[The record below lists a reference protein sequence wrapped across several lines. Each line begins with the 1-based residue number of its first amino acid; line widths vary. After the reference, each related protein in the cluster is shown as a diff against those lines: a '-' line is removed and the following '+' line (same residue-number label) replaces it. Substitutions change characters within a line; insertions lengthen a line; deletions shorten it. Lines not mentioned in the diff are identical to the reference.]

1 MEVEA
6 LWQKLG
12 QAHLLAVIGPSGAG
26 KSSFLRAGL
35 LPALPRGW
43 HAVVATPGTRP
54 FAALAH
60 ALAVEFAGD
69 ADAVRELPRLD
80 DPEAALAILR
90 RWRGRHA
97 ETLLVVDQFEELFT
111 LNDDATQRRFAEL
124 LGRAAVEADVR
135 VLLSLR
141 DDFLVRCHE
150 HAALQPI
157 LADLTVLRP
166 PTGAALR
173 RAVVQPALL
182 CGYRFEDEDLAAEMI
197 EAVARE
203 RGALPLLAFA
213 AARLWDERD
222 RASGL
227 LTREAYARIGGVGG
241 ALAQHAEAT
250 VERIGAEHLP
260 VVREL
265 FRNLVTAQ
273 GTRAVRDYDELLS
286 VFGER
291 CAEAET
297 VLRALIDARLLTEY
311 RERAAERNGGAKRRR
326 VEIIHESLL
335 TAWPRLERWQA
346 QDAEGALLRDQLR
359 QAASTWEER
368 GRAADL
374 LWSGTA
380 YQEFSV
386 WQERYP
392 GALTATEQA
401 FAEAMRCHA
410 QRRRR
415 RQWTAVGALIAAL
428 VAVLAVVTV
437 LRQQSERA
445 KVLAEQEARRAQAN
459 ELLALARTALGGD
472 STKALALARKS
483 LELADTPTARQFV
496 AELLWRGP
504 VARILSPEASVKGL
518 ERSEYSTWFEPPLFS
533 PDGRWIAAL
542 NGHAGR
548 IALFR
553 DDGGEPLLV
562 PAPPPGNAAVMVFGP
577 RSDILVTG
585 AGGAGLQ
592 VRSLPDL
599 GEQGRIELGG
609 VESTGWLHGERLLTA
624 TREAADSARTVVRS
638 WPLPAGEPELVAR
651 YDARGPAVQRLSP
664 DGRSL
669 AYERD
674 RTLFLKALGA
684 GGGSVSPGRDRA
696 IGRLETEPWDARA
709 LRFQPDG
716 RTLISME
723 RSGAIRLWPLGEGAA
738 STARAFGGP
747 DAADFLA
754 ASADG
759 SLLARVDM
767 VGLSVWILDDP
778 PDAQPLS
785 LRSEGNQTYMGAFD
799 PANRWLAMSNANRF
813 FFFPL
818 ETPRRRVLPHR
829 GAGTWFLRFSRD
841 GRWLVSCAIQEP
853 VRLWPLDPRDGSFRD
868 LSPRVRSWSIAV
880 DDASTEVLVGTWAHA
895 NQAQPDGRV
904 FLHPIA
910 GGPPRRLETG
920 WEGRAGTFTVAID
933 PEGRRAAACP
943 EGIGADPLADPAL
956 RVLAVWDLA
965 TGRRRTISLADA
977 VPTTWFGCDSLEFGA
992 DGTLYESGPGGVFT
1006 IRLPDG
1012 LDGPASV
1019 ECIAPRTRARSHLA
1033 ADRRTL
1039 ALLSHDRDNPRG
1051 FEFDRLELLDLE
1063 SGALREIPSHGP
1075 HPFAA
1080 ALDPTG
1086 RILATGDLDG
1096 VVRVGRATGEAPHL
1110 LPGHTGMVES
1120 LAISPDG
1127 RWIASVAGNELFLW
1141 PMPDLD
1147 RPPLHT
1153 VPLDRLLAT
1162 LDRLTNLRVVPD
1174 ASSSTGWG
1182 FALDPF
1188 PGWKDVPEW

>member
-1 MEVEA
+1 MLERLRREVRAARDVVSPNVCRIFDMVELDGHDVVTMEFVDGATLAELLRERGPLPLPEAMEIASQFLAGLEAIHQAGFVHCDLKPENLMLTRAGRVVVMDFGLARPQAQDGTLSIAGTPAYMAPEQVRGTGVDARADLFAAGLVLAELVGSDGSPASRAALQRAAREDPPRLPDGPWRPALLRALAERRESRWASARELLRALEQVALRVPGADERRPYPGLASFTAADAEYFFGREMEVEA

-54 FAALAH
+54 FAALAQ
-60 ALAVEFAGD
+60 ALADEFAGD
-69 ADAVRELPRLD
+69 ADAVRELLRLD

-250 VERIGAEHLP
+250 VERIGTDHLP

-291 CAEAET
+291 RAEAET

-392 GALTATEQA
+392 GALTTTEQA
-401 FAEAMRCHA
+401 FAEAMRGHA
-410 QRRRR
+410 LRRRR

-428 VAVLAVVTV
+428 VAVIAVVTV

-445 KVLAEQEARRAQAN
+445 KVMAEQEARRAQAN
-459 ELLALARTALGGD
+459 ELLALARTATASD
-472 STKALALARKS
+472 TTEALALARKS

-496 AELLWRGP
+496 VELLWRGP

-518 ERSEYSTWFEPPLFS
+518 ERSEFSTWFEPPLFS

-542 NGHAGR
+542 NGYAGR
-548 IALFR
+548 HRA
-553 DDGGEPLLV
+553 V
-562 PAPPPGNAAVMVFGP
+562 PGRRRRAAAGP
-577 RSDILVTG
+577 RAAAG
-585 AGGAGLQ
+585 ERGGAGL
-592 VRSLPDL
+592 
-599 GEQGRIELGG
+599 
-609 VESTGWLHGERLLTA
+609 
-624 TREAADSARTVVRS
+624 
-638 WPLPAGEPELVAR
+638 
-651 YDARGPAVQRLSP
+651 
-664 DGRSL
+664 
-669 AYERD
+669 
-674 RTLFLKALGA
+674 
-684 GGGSVSPGRDRA
+684 
-696 IGRLETEPWDARA
+696 
-709 LRFQPDG
+709 
-716 RTLISME
+716 
-723 RSGAIRLWPLGEGAA
+723 
-738 STARAFGGP
+738 
-747 DAADFLA
+747 
-754 ASADG
+754 
-759 SLLARVDM
+759 
-767 VGLSVWILDDP
+767 
-778 PDAQPLS
+778 
-785 LRSEGNQTYMGAFD
+785 
-799 PANRWLAMSNANRF
+799 
-813 FFFPL
+813 
-818 ETPRRRVLPHR
+818 
-829 GAGTWFLRFSRD
+829 
-841 GRWLVSCAIQEP
+841 
-853 VRLWPLDPRDGSFRD
+853 
-868 LSPRVRSWSIAV
+868 
-880 DDASTEVLVGTWAHA
+880 
-895 NQAQPDGRV
+895 
-904 FLHPIA
+904 
-910 GGPPRRLETG
+910 
-920 WEGRAGTFTVAID
+920 
-933 PEGRRAAACP
+933 RAAERHA
-943 EGIGADPLADPAL
+943 
-956 RVLAVWDLA
+956 RHR
-965 TGRRRTISLADA
+965 GRRRGTGGPLAA
-977 VPTTWFGCDSLEFGA
+977 
-992 DGTLYESGPGGVFT
+992 
-1006 IRLPDG
+1006 R
-1012 LDGPASV
+1012 PA
-1019 ECIAPRTRARSHLA
+1019 RARP
-1033 ADRRTL
+1033 DRAGR
-1039 ALLSHDRDNPRG
+1039 ASPRPAG
-1051 FEFDRLELLDLE
+1051 C
-1063 SGALREIPSHGP
+1063 
-1075 HPFAA
+1075 
-1080 ALDPTG
+1080 T
-1086 RILATGDLDG
+1086 ATG
-1096 VVRVGRATGEAPHL
+1096 
-1110 LPGHTGMVES
+1110 
-1120 LAISPDG
+1120 
-1127 RWIASVAGNELFLW
+1127 
-1141 PMPDLD
+1141 
-1147 RPPLHT
+1147 
-1153 VPLDRLLAT
+1153 
-1162 LDRLTNLRVVPD
+1162 
-1174 ASSSTGWG
+1174 
-1182 FALDPF
+1182 
-1188 PGWKDVPEW
+1188 